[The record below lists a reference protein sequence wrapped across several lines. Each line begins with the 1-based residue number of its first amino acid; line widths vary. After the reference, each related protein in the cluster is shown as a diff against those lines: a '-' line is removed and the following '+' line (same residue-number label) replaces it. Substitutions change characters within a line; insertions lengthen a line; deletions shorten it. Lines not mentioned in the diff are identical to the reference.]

1 MKKSSDLSRLLGYA
15 GGRRVLTYLSW
26 VLSAVS
32 ALVALVPFWYI
43 WRILKEVLETAPDFA
58 AAIHIVPWG
67 WRAVGFAVLSVL
79 LYIAGLMCSHLAAFR
94 IATNLRLALTEH
106 IARLPLGQIQV
117 SGSGKLRR
125 TIADTAG
132 AAETF
137 LAHQLPDQYRAM
149 ATVAGLLVLLLA
161 FDWRLGLLSLLPVA
175 LGFACMSA
183 MTGKSMQEKM
193 TEYQNALADMSNQAV
208 EYVRGIP
215 VVKTFGQTV
224 FSFKKFKDTI
234 DNYQRWTIAYT
245 KQLRGPM
252 TAYTLAVNSVFVF
265 LIVGGFWLSGKGVT
279 AALLLDLLF
288 YIIITPVISLTL
300 SKLMLMSEN
309 TMLVTDALKR
319 MDAVLTA
326 PALSRP
332 EQPQS
337 PKDSAVT
344 FDHVTFS
351 YDGTKNALEDISLT
365 IGAGETA
372 ALVGPSGGGKST
384 LASLAARFFDPTSGA
399 VSIGGVNVKDMD
411 PGQLMNTVS
420 FVLQNSHLIKA
431 SILDNVRLGRPD
443 ASETQVM
450 AALEQA
456 QCMDI
461 IEKFPQGVH
470 TVIGSQGVYLSGG
483 EMQRIAIARAILK
496 DAPVLILDEATA
508 FADPD
513 NERKVQAALT
523 RLAQG
528 RTVLMIAHRLS
539 TVTGADKIFVLEEG
553 HLVQQGSFAQLS
565 QSPGLFGRMW
575 NEYQQSVAWNVAK
588 EA

>member
-175 LGFACMSA
+175 LGFACMST

-337 PKDSAVT
+337 PKDSAVV
-344 FDHVTFS
+344 FDHVTFR

-399 VSIGGVNVKDMD
+399 VSIGGVNVKDME
-411 PGQLMNTVS
+411 PVQLMNTVS

-553 HLVQQGSFAQLS
+553 RLGQQGSFAQLS